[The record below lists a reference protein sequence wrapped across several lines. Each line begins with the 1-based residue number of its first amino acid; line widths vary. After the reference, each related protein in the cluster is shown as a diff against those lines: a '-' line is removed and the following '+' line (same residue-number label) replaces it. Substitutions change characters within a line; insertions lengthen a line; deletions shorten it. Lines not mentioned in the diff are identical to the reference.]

1 MAEVTDRDI
10 MSFNKSKK
18 EEMILTLY
26 GLIDNWENEVIE
38 FKEAEKDYDRDKIGR
53 YFSALSNEAN
63 LRGLQY
69 GWLVFGVNNKERKIV
84 GTGYRNSKGL
94 DTLKHEIGAGMTG
107 GMSFI
112 DIYEIF
118 PVVDG
123 VEKRVVM
130 FQIPAAVT
138 AIPTGW
144 HNQEYAR
151 DGESLVPL
159 SEEKRER
166 IRRQVR
172 LDWSKRFIPNA
183 TMEHL
188 DKAAISIAREKYK
201 QKMDDLHISAEVDK
215 MSDEEFLER
224 RKLVINGRV
233 TNAAMLLLGNSAY
246 DYLFESVPEASWRI
260 YDSKEMVK
268 DYEIYKIPFIT
279 LGDRILK
286 NIRNLT
292 YRYMPDQMTLFPM
305 ETKQYDT
312 WVLRELLNNCI
323 AHSDYNLGGRIYVN
337 EFEDK
342 LILTNPGS
350 FIPEGIEPI
359 LNPGYTSPFYR
370 NQLLAEAMVMFKMI
384 DTETTGIRRVFHI
397 QRERFFPLPD
407 YDITSKERVEVTIY
421 GKEINEKFTYLLHD
435 NDNLNLVTVY
445 LLDQVQK
452 GKQVSKEAAAHLR
465 KHKLVEGRVNNL
477 YLSAPL
483 AKTEEDRVQYIKNK
497 AFDDKYYQDMVVNY
511 LRKFGKANRAAVRDL
526 LIDKFPD
533 TLSLKQKERKVLTLL
548 TALKRNGII
557 TTDSENKRIA
567 NWILTDNGEND

>member
-1 MAEVTDRDI
+1 MDI

-26 GLIDNWENEVIE
+26 GLIENWENEVIE
-38 FKEAEKDYDRDKIGR
+38 FKEAGKDYDRDKIGR

-69 GWLVFGVNNKERKIV
+69 GWLVFGLNNKERKIV

-94 DTLKHEIGAGMTG
+94 DTLNHEIGSGTTG

-112 DIYEIF
+112 DIYEVF
-118 PVVDG
+118 PIVDG
-123 VEKRVVM
+123 GEKRVVM
-130 FQIPAAVT
+130 FQIPAAIT

-144 HNQEYAR
+144 KNQEYAR

-172 LDWSKRFIPNA
+172 LDWSKRFVTNA
-183 TMEHL
+183 TIEHL
-188 DKAAISIAREKYK
+188 DKEALAVAREKYK
-201 QKMDDLHISAEVDK
+201 EKMDDSHISAEVDK
-215 MSDEEFLER
+215 MSNEEFLER
-224 RKLVINGRV
+224 RKLIIDGKI
-233 TNAAMLLLGNSAY
+233 TNAAMLLLGDSAY

-279 LGDRILK
+279 LSDRILK

-292 YRYMPDQMTLFPM
+292 YRYMPNQMTLFPM

-323 AHSDYNLGGRIYVN
+323 AHSDYSLGGRIYIN

-342 LILTNPGS
+342 LVLTNPGS
-350 FIPEGIEPI
+350 FIPGSIEPI

-397 QRERFFPLPD
+397 QREKFFPLPD
-407 YDITSKERVEVTIY
+407 YDITSKERVEVSIY
-421 GKEINEKFTYLLHD
+421 GKEINEQFTYLLHD
-435 NDNLNLVTVY
+435 NEDLNLVTVY

-452 GKQVSKEAAAHLR
+452 GKIISKEAASHLR

-477 YLSAPL
+477 YLAAPL
-483 AKTEEDRVQYIKNK
+483 AKTEEDKVQYIKNK
-497 AFDDKYYQDMVVNY
+497 AFNDKYYQDMIVNY
-511 LRKFGKANRAAVRDL
+511 LREFGKANRAAMREL

-533 TLSLKQKERKVLTLL
+533 TLSSSQKDRKVLTLL
-548 TALKRNGII
+548 TALKRKGII
-557 TTDSENKRIA
+557 TTDSDNKKIS
-567 NWILTDNGEND
+567 NWILVSDNEKE

>member
-118 PVVDG
+118 PVVNG

-511 LRKFGKANRAAVRDL
+511 LRKFEKANRAAVRDL

-533 TLSLKQKERKVLTLL
+533 TLSPKQKERKVLTLL

>member
-1 MAEVTDRDI
+1 MDI

-26 GLIDNWENEVIE
+26 GLIENWENEVIE
-38 FKEAEKDYDRDKIGR
+38 FKEAGKDYDRDKIGR

-94 DTLKHEIGAGMTG
+94 DTLKHEIGSGTTG

-112 DIYEIF
+112 DIYEVF
-118 PVVDG
+118 PIVDG
-123 VEKRVVM
+123 EEKRVVM
-130 FQIPAAVT
+130 FQIPAAIT

-144 HNQEYAR
+144 KNQEYAR

-172 LDWSKRFIPNA
+172 LDWSKRFVTNA
-183 TMEHL
+183 TIEHL
-188 DKAAISIAREKYK
+188 DKEAIAVAREKYK
-201 QKMDDLHISAEVDK
+201 EKMDDSHISAEVDK
-215 MSDEEFLER
+215 MSNEEFLER
-224 RKLVINGRV
+224 RKLIIDGKI
-233 TNAAMLLLGNSAY
+233 TNAAMLLLGDSAY

-279 LGDRILK
+279 LSDRILK

-292 YRYMPDQMTLFPM
+292 YRYMPNQMTLFPM

-323 AHSDYNLGGRIYVN
+323 AHSDYSLGGRIYIN

-342 LILTNPGS
+342 LVLTNPGS
-350 FIPEGIEPI
+350 FIPGSIEPI

-397 QRERFFPLPD
+397 QREKFFPLPD
-407 YDITSKERVEVTIY
+407 YDITSKERVEVSIY
-421 GKEINEKFTYLLHD
+421 GKEINEQFTYLLHD
-435 NDNLNLVTVY
+435 NEDLNLVTVF

-452 GKQVSKEAAAHLR
+452 GKPISKEAAAHLR

-477 YLSAPL
+477 YLAAPL
-483 AKTEEDRVQYIKNK
+483 AKTEEDKVQYIKNK
-497 AFDDKYYQDMVVNY
+497 AFDDKYYQDMIVNY
-511 LRKFGKANRAAVRDL
+511 LREFGRQIEQQCVNY
-526 LIDKFPD
+526 
-533 TLSLKQKERKVLTLL
+533 
-548 TALKRNGII
+548 
-557 TTDSENKRIA
+557 
-567 NWILTDNGEND
+567 

>member
-1 MAEVTDRDI
+1 MVEVTDRDI

-188 DKAAISIAREKYK
+188 DKAAVSIAREKYK

-533 TLSLKQKERKVLTLL
+533 TLSPKQKERKVLTLL

>member
-188 DKAAISIAREKYK
+188 DKAAVSIAREKYK

-497 AFDDKYYQDMVVNY
+497 EFDDKYYQDMVVNY

-533 TLSLKQKERKVLTLL
+533 TLSPKQKERKVLTLL

>member
-123 VEKRVVM
+123 AEKRVVM

-144 HNQEYAR
+144 HNQEYVR

-511 LRKFGKANRAAVRDL
+511 LRKFGEANRAAVRDL

-533 TLSLKQKERKVLTLL
+533 TLSPKQKERKVLTLL

>member
-53 YFSALSNEAN
+53 YFSVLSNEAN

-118 PVVDG
+118 PVVNG

-511 LRKFGKANRAAVRDL
+511 LRKFEKANRAAVRDL

-533 TLSLKQKERKVLTLL
+533 TLSPKQKERKVLTLL

-567 NWILTDNGEND
+567 NWILTDNGKND

>member
-497 AFDDKYYQDMVVNY
+497 AFDDKYYQDIVVNY

-533 TLSLKQKERKVLTLL
+533 TLSPKQKERKVLTLL

-567 NWILTDNGEND
+567 NWILTDYGEND

>member
-233 TNAAMLLLGNSAY
+233 TNAAMLLLRNSAY

-533 TLSLKQKERKVLTLL
+533 TLSPKQKERKVLTLL

>member
-188 DKAAISIAREKYK
+188 DKAAVSIAREKYK

-497 AFDDKYYQDMVVNY
+497 AVDDKYYQDMVVNY

-533 TLSLKQKERKVLTLL
+533 TLSPKQKERKVLTLL

>member
-1 MAEVTDRDI
+1 

-533 TLSLKQKERKVLTLL
+533 TLSPKQKERKVLTLL

>member
-465 KHKLVEGRVNNL
+465 KHKLVDGRVNNL

-533 TLSLKQKERKVLTLL
+533 TLSPKQKERKVLTLL

>member
-188 DKAAISIAREKYK
+188 DKAAVSIAREKYK

-292 YRYMPDQMTLFPM
+292 YRYMPDQMTRFPM

-533 TLSLKQKERKVLTLL
+533 TLSPKQKERKVLTLL

>member
-18 EEMILTLY
+18 EEMIITLY

-511 LRKFGKANRAAVRDL
+511 LRKFGEANRAAVRDL

-533 TLSLKQKERKVLTLL
+533 TLSPKQKERKVLTLL

>member
-201 QKMDDLHISAEVDK
+201 QKIDDLHISAEVDK

-533 TLSLKQKERKVLTLL
+533 TLSPKQKERKVLTLL

>member
-1 MAEVTDRDI
+1 MDI
-10 MSFNKSKK
+10 KSLKKSKN
-18 EEMILTLY
+18 EELILTLH
-26 GLIDNWENEVIE
+26 GLIEDWEDEVVE
-38 FKEAEKDYDRDKIGR
+38 FKEAGKDYDRDKIGR

-69 GWLVFGVNNKERKIV
+69 GWLVFGVDNKERKIV
-84 GTGYRNSKGL
+84 GSEYRNSNGL
-94 DTLKHEIGAGMTG
+94 DALKHEIGSGTTG
-107 GMSFI
+107 GITFI

-118 PVVDG
+118 PVVG
-123 VEKRVVM
+123 GEERRVIM

-138 AIPTGW
+138 AVPTGW
-144 HNQEYAR
+144 HNQEYGR
-151 DGESLVPL
+151 NGESLVPL

-166 IRRQVR
+166 IRRQVK

-183 TMEHL
+183 TIEHL
-188 DKAAISIAREKYK
+188 DAEAIAIAREKYK
-201 QKMDDLHISAEVDK
+201 EKMNEQHISDEVNQ
-215 MSDEEFLER
+215 MTDEEFLER
-224 RKLVINGRV
+224 RKLVVNGKV

-246 DYLFESVPEASWRI
+246 DYMFESVPEASWRI

-268 DYEIYKIPFIT
+268 DYKIFKIPFIT
-279 LGDRILK
+279 LSDRILE

-323 AHSDYNLGGRIYVN
+323 AHSDYSLGGRIYVN
-337 EFEDK
+337 EFEDE
-342 LILTNPGS
+342 LTLTNPGS
-350 FIPEGIEPI
+350 FIPGSIEPI

-397 QRERFFPLPD
+397 QREKFFPLPD
-407 YDITSKERVEVTIY
+407 YDITSKDRVEVSIY

-435 NDNLNLVTVY
+435 NEDLNLMTVY

-452 GKQVSKEAAAHLR
+452 GKPISKEAVAHLR

-477 YLSAPL
+477 YLAAPL
-483 AKTEEDRVQYIKNK
+483 AKTAEDRAQYIKNK
-497 AFDDKYYQDMVVNY
+497 AFDNQYYQDMIVNY
-511 LRKFGKANRAAVRDL
+511 LREFEKANKAAIRDL
-526 LIDKFPD
+526 LIDKLPD
-533 TLSLKQKERKVLTLL
+533 TLSSSQKERKVLTLL
-548 TALKRNGII
+548 TALKRNGVI
-557 TTDSENKRIA
+557 TTDSDNKRISHWVLV
-567 NWILTDNGEND
+567 NKDESV

>member
-224 RKLVINGRV
+224 RKLVTNGRV

-533 TLSLKQKERKVLTLL
+533 TLSPKQKERKVLTLL

>member
-123 VEKRVVM
+123 VENRVVM

>member
-511 LRKFGKANRAAVRDL
+511 LRKFGEANRAAVRDL

-533 TLSLKQKERKVLTLL
+533 TLSPKQKERKVLTLL

>member
-215 MSDEEFLER
+215 MSNEEFLER

-533 TLSLKQKERKVLTLL
+533 TLSPKQKERKVLTLL

>member
-188 DKAAISIAREKYK
+188 DKAAVSIAREKYK

-533 TLSLKQKERKVLTLL
+533 TLSPKQKERKVLTLL

>member
-188 DKAAISIAREKYK
+188 DKAAVSIAREKYK

-452 GKQVSKEAAAHLR
+452 GKQVSKEPAAHLR

-533 TLSLKQKERKVLTLL
+533 TLSPKQKERKVLTLL

>member
-1 MAEVTDRDI
+1 M
-10 MSFNKSKK
+10 
-18 EEMILTLY
+18 
-26 GLIDNWENEVIE
+26 IE

-159 SEEKRER
+159 SEEKREQ

-533 TLSLKQKERKVLTLL
+533 TLSPKQKERKVLTLL

>member
-435 NDNLNLVTVY
+435 ND
-445 LLDQVQK
+445 QVQK

-533 TLSLKQKERKVLTLL
+533 TLSPKQKERKVLTLL

>member
-1 MAEVTDRDI
+1 M
-10 MSFNKSKK
+10 
-18 EEMILTLY
+18 
-26 GLIDNWENEVIE
+26 IE

-477 YLSAPL
+477 YVSAPL

-533 TLSLKQKERKVLTLL
+533 TLSPKQKERKVLTLL

>member
-188 DKAAISIAREKYK
+188 DKAAVSIAREKYK

-233 TNAAMLLLGNSAY
+233 TNAAMLLLGNSAN

-533 TLSLKQKERKVLTLL
+533 TLSPKQKERKVLTLL

>member
-188 DKAAISIAREKYK
+188 DKAAISNAREKYK

-533 TLSLKQKERKVLTLL
+533 TLSPKQKERKVLTLL

>member
-477 YLSAPL
+477 YVSAPL

-533 TLSLKQKERKVLTLL
+533 TLSPKQKERKVLTLL

>member
-233 TNAAMLLLGNSAY
+233 TNAAMLLLGNSAN

-533 TLSLKQKERKVLTLL
+533 TLSPKQKERKVLTLL

>member
-1 MAEVTDRDI
+1 MDI
-10 MSFNKSKK
+10 RSIKKSRND
-18 EEMILTLY
+18 EMLLTLY
-26 GLIDNWENEVIE
+26 GLIDNWEDEVVE
-38 FKEAEKDYDRDKIGR
+38 FKEAGRDYDRDKIGR

-69 GWLVFGVNNKERKIV
+69 GWLVFGVNNKEKKIV
-84 GTGYRNSKGL
+84 GSEYRNNNGL
-94 DTLKHEIGAGMTG
+94 DALKHEIGSGTTG
-107 GMSFI
+107 GISFI

-123 VEKRVVM
+123 EEKRVIM
-130 FQIPAAVT
+130 FQVPAAVT
-138 AIPTGW
+138 AVPTGW
-144 HNQEYAR
+144 HNQEYGR

-183 TMEHL
+183 TIKHL
-188 DKAAISIAREKYK
+188 DVEAIAIARRKYK
-201 QKMDDLHISAEVDK
+201 ERMDEQYISDEVDQ
-215 MSDEEFLER
+215 MTDEEFLER
-224 RKLVINGRV
+224 RKLVVHGKV
-233 TNAAMLLLGNSAY
+233 TNAAMLLLGNAAY

-260 YDSKEMVK
+260 YDSKRMVK
-268 DYEIYKIPFIT
+268 DYKIFKIPFIT
-279 LGDRILK
+279 LSDRILE

-323 AHSDYNLGGRIYVN
+323 AHSDYSLGGRIYVN

-350 FIPEGIEPI
+350 FIPGNIEPI
-359 LNPGYTSPFYR
+359 LNPAYTSPFYR

-397 QRERFFPLPD
+397 QREKFFPLPD
-407 YDITSKERVEVTIY
+407 YNITSKDKVEVSIY

-435 NDNLNLVTVY
+435 NEDLNLITVY

-452 GKQVSKEAAAHLR
+452 GKPVSREAAAHLR
-465 KHKLVEGRVNNL
+465 KHRLVEGRINNL
-477 YLSAPL
+477 YLAAPL
-483 AKTEEDRVQYIKNK
+483 AKTAEERARYIKNK
-497 AFDDKYYQDMVVNY
+497 AFDNKYYQDMIVNY
-511 LRKFGKANRAAVRDL
+511 LQEFGKANKAAIRDL

-533 TLSLKQKERKVLTLL
+533 TLSPSQKERKVLTLL
-548 TALKRNGII
+548 TALRRKGII
-557 TTDSENKRIA
+557 TTDSDNKQISH
-567 NWILTDNGEND
+567 WILVEGNKND

>member
-497 AFDDKYYQDMVVNY
+497 EFDDKYYQDMVVNY

-533 TLSLKQKERKVLTLL
+533 TLSPKQKERKVLTLL